1 MIRTPLGI
9 EFMYNIDPKL
19 TFKDD
24 PLRILRCFRFQS
36 RFGFT
41 IDDKIMRCIQMD
53 EFKKQLKDKVSR

>member
-41 IDDKIMRCIQMD
+41 IDDKIMRCI
-53 EFKKQLKDKVSR
+53 